1 MESKTLQLPVYHACL
16 NYTGTVTKENIS
28 FSKHFH
34 TISTMFGILSA
45 STFQTLLDEVKVHV
59 HVIFNNSYSLIFP
72 IDQKTET
79 PKDFTEKQ
87 IKTQK
92 NYIYLHV

>member
-1 MESKTLQLPVYHACL
+1 
-16 NYTGTVTKENIS
+16 
-28 FSKHFH
+28 
-34 TISTMFGILSA
+34 MFGILSA

-87 IKTQK
+87 IKTRITYTYMYDCMQ
-92 NYIYLHV
+92 NIHVVEDYAVRVYIYM